1 MTLPVTYRVMRAI
14 VLLLVLVALG
24 ATVAGLAGA
33 GPLAGFEAATRRV
46 VDLFSELSAGGV
58 WR

>member
-1 MTLPVTYRVMRAI
+1 MRAI